1 MNHAIYLNKII
12 NTFVLLQL
20 DIFREMKTLISFF
33 NQCSDRFRDNVYL
46 WENTGSGYKGMTYGA
61 VHDRVTRLAAGLMSV
76 GIHKGDRIALLSE
89 ARNDWVIS
97 ELGILFCG
105 AVNVP
110 LSVRMNEPE
119 EIRFRISH
127 SGARMVI
134 VSGGQLR
141 KIREVIH
148 DLTAVEKIILLEET
162 EPDAG
167 ILTCIDEILL
177 KGDVFLK
184 EHRKEFNARMASVLP
199 GDPANISYTSGTTS
213 DPKGIILTHA
223 NFVTNVEQAYSLMDI
238 TEDFVTLLILPWD
251 HAFAHTAGI
260 YCFMGKGA
268 SIASVQAGKTMME
281 TLKNLPRNIR
291 EIRPHLLYTVPAI
304 ASNFKKNIEKKI
316 SSRGAVIRMLY
327 RSGLCLAICFNGLGF
342 DKGKGF
348 RILLKPLVLLID
360 RLIFRKIREGFGGR
374 LQFIIGGGALLD
386 IEMQKFFSAI
396 GIPML
401 QGYGLTEAAPL
412 ISANSLQKHKFGSSG
427 LVVANLEL
435 KICDDEG
442 RNLKQGEKGEIV
454 IRGGNVMAG
463 YWRNPE
469 ATTATLKDGW
479 LYTGDMG
486 YLDPDGFLYVLG
498 RFKSLLIADDGEKY
512 SPEGME
518 EALMAQSVFIEQCML
533 YNNQNPYTIALVF
546 PDREQLNQ
554 YLAEKNLDPLSVEGI
569 KEALLKIEMEFL
581 DYRAGKKY
589 GDQFPQRWLP
599 SAFGILDEGFTEEN
613 HMLNFQMKMVRG
625 KVIEKYTQRIAEL
638 YTPAGKNIQNEKNTA
653 IMKALLSGKN

>member
-1 MNHAIYLNKII
+1 
-12 NTFVLLQL
+12 
-20 DIFREMKTLISFF
+20 MKTLISFF
-33 NQCSDRFRDNVYL
+33 NQCTDRFRDNIYL
-46 WENTGSGYKGMTYGA
+46 WENTGSGYKGMTYAA
-61 VHDRVTRLAAGLMSV
+61 VHDRVDRLAAGLMSM
-76 GIHKGDRIALLSE
+76 GINKGDRIALLSE

-97 ELGILFCG
+97 ELGILFSG

-141 KIREVIH
+141 KVMEVID
-148 DLTAVEKIILLEET
+148 DLPLLEKIILLDDPV
-162 EPDAG
+162 PDPSG
-167 ILTCIDEILL
+167 LILL
-177 KGDVFLK
+177 TEVFKRGDEYLK
-184 EHRKEFNARMASVLP
+184 EYRNEFNARVNSVLP
-199 GDPANISYTSGTTS
+199 DDHANISYTSGTTS

-223 NFVTNVEQAYSLMDI
+223 NFVANVEQAYSLMDI
-238 TEDFVTLLILPWD
+238 TENFVTLLILPWD

-281 TLKNLPRNIR
+281 TLKNLTKNIR

-304 ASNFKKNIEKKI
+304 ASNFKKNIEKTI
-316 SSRGAVIRMLY
+316 AGRGKATQALFNFGLNIAVCY
-327 RSGLCLAICFNGLGF
+327 NGLGF
-342 DKGKGF
+342 DKGRGLK
-348 RILLKPLVLLID
+348 ILLKPLVFLFD
-360 RLIFRKIREGFGGR
+360 RLIFKQVREGFGGR
-374 LQFIIGGGALLD
+374 LEFFIGGGALLD
-386 IEMQKFFSAI
+386 IELQKFFSAI

-412 ISANSLQKHKFGSSG
+412 ISANSIQKHKLGSSG
-427 LVVANLEL
+427 LVVDHLEL
-435 KICDDEG
+435 KICDDAG
-442 RNLKQGEKGEIV
+442 HGLNQGDKGEIV
-454 IRGGNVMAG
+454 IRGRNVMAG
-463 YWRNPE
+463 YWKNPQ

-479 LYTGDMG
+479 LHTGDMG

-518 EALMAQSVFIEQCML
+518 EAIMTQSVFIEQCML
-533 YNNQNPYTIALVF
+533 YNNQNPYTVALAF
-546 PDREQLNQ
+546 PNKEKLNQ
-554 YLAEKNLDPLSVEGI
+554 HLRDKNLDPLSNEGI
-569 KEALLKIEMEFL
+569 NEALAKVEMDFL
-581 DYRAGKKY
+581 DYRTGKKF

-599 SAFGILDEGFTEEN
+599 AAIAILEEGFTEEN

-625 KVIEKYTQRIAEL
+625 KVVEKYSRRIAEL
-638 YTPAGKNIQNEKNTA
+638 YTPAGKNIRNEKNTA
-653 IMKALLSGKN
+653 IMKDLLSGKK